1 MGSAQ
6 YSFPLSDWP
15 PATGQAS
22 RQLRPHQQLDLMR
35 FFPRLQ
41 LLFALAS
48 LAFLS
53 TGQDPIE
60 TVSSQ
65 TGALVPANLA
75 STSNL
80 SEANESSEA
89 DPTNIAEQIDALLN
103 AHQKIDQ
110 MSGTVLVADKG
121 EVVYRGAVGMA
132 NSDWSIPNDLNTKFR
147 LASVTKQFTSM
158 LVMLLVRDGK
168 IDLGAPLTKYLPN
181 YPAESGDRVTIHQ
194 LLNHTSGIPSYT
206 DRPEFMHM
214 ESKGHYTVEAFLV
227 EFCSDPLEFD
237 PGTQFSYNNSG
248 YFILGAIVEAVT
260 QTTYQNALRE
270 RILEPLEMHDT
281 GYDDQYAVT
290 AHRATGYTEILG
302 GRRVATWM
310 DMTTPYA
317 AGALYSTVDD
327 LWKWDQAL
335 RAKRLLD
342 GELEQL
348 MFTPGLENYGFGWD
362 IVDSEDDENGSPRG
376 PVISHSGGMPGVS
389 TLIWR
394 MPSIGRCVIILS
406 NSGNANPGAIKNG
419 ITEILDGR
427 EPKIPLPRGDYV
439 VARRVLDEGIEA
451 GLVELARWPQVI
463 RDEYIERDVN
473 AIAYNLLEQER
484 YAEAI
489 QLFEFLVATYPTSA
503 NAWDSLGEGHLLAG
517 HRELAIMNYKKS
529 LELDPESAT
538 IPGILK
544 RLGRP

>member
-1 MGSAQ
+1 
-6 YSFPLSDWP
+6 
-15 PATGQAS
+15 
-22 RQLRPHQQLDLMR
+22 MR

-206 DRPEFMHM
+206 DRPEFMHK

-463 RDEYIERDVN
+463 RDEYI
-473 AIAYNLLEQER
+473 
-484 YAEAI
+484 
-489 QLFEFLVATYPTSA
+489 
-503 NAWDSLGEGHLLAG
+503 
-517 HRELAIMNYKKS
+517 
-529 LELDPESAT
+529 
-538 IPGILK
+538 
-544 RLGRP
+544 